1 MRAANV
7 DDIDTYISRSKY
19 ELDVPQEILLTCG
32 TTMQGCADRVSFK
45 MLLVFV
51 TTYQNDFISR

>member
-1 MRAANV
+1 MRAAHV

-19 ELDVPQEILLTCG
+19 ELDVPQETLLTCG
-32 TTMQGCADRVSFK
+32 TTMQGCADRVSFE

-51 TTYQNDFISR
+51 TAYRNGSISR